1 MRTSLNVPDDILE
14 AFDETWQAEGIDSRS
29 RAIRDAML
37 EYVEAHATLE
47 ETEGTVSAIVA
58 FDYEHHEVIRD
69 LHDVQHD
76 FQDVVETT
84 SHTHQGEWCLEMV
97 FCHGDA
103 ERVRQLVYGLRDFD
117 AVGRVKVLSLR
128 R

>member
-1 MRTSLNVPDDILE
+1 
-14 AFDETWQAEGIDSRS
+14 
-29 RAIRDAML
+29 
-37 EYVEAHATLE
+37 
-47 ETEGTVSAIVA
+47 VSAIVA

-84 SHTHQGEWCLEMV
+84 SHTTKVSGVSRWCSAT
-97 FCHGDA
+97 GTR